1 MRGIFFLLHLL
12 TFCFALDSTKPIISV
27 SIPPQ
32 SYFVKKIA
40 GEGVEINVLIPPNTD
55 EHNFDFKP
63 QVMINLEK
71 SAVYFVGDLEFES
84 QLVKKLESTKVK
96 KVRLNAQDTLKGD
109 PHTWLDPLL
118 VKEQA
123 KVIAH
128 ALSELYPQNSTFYE
142 KNLATFLNEIDM
154 LDSQIKKLL
163 SGLENK
169 KFIVYH
175 PSWGHFASRYNLE
188 QVAIEI
194 DGKEP
199 KPREIVAITKT
210 AKKENIPI
218 VFVQVGFP
226 QTIVQNLVKEWGV
239 EVVSID
245 YLSENWASDLL
256 YTAQILHN
264 ALQ

>member
-1 MRGIFFLLHLL
+1 MRGILFFLNL
-12 TFCFALDSTKPIISV
+12 TALCFALDSAKPIISV
-27 SIPPQ
+27 STPPQ

-40 GEGVEINVLIPPNTD
+40 GESVEVNVLIPPNTD

-63 QVMINLEK
+63 QTMINLEK

-84 QLVKKLESTKVK
+84 QLVQRLESTKVK

-109 PHTWLDPLL
+109 PHTWLDPIL

-123 KVIAH
+123 KVIAQT
-128 ALSELYPQNSTFYE
+128 LSELYPQNRAFYE
-142 KNLATFLNEIDM
+142 KNLAVFLGEIDI
-154 LDSQIKKLL
+154 LDSQIRALL
-163 SGLENK
+163 SGLESK

-188 QVAIEI
+188 QVAIEV

-199 KPREIVAITKT
+199 KPRELAAITKT

-218 VFVQVGFP
+218 IFVQVGFP
-226 QTIVQNLVKEWGV
+226 QVVVLNLVKEWRV
-239 EVVSID
+239 EAVSID
-245 YLSENWASDLL
+245 YLSANWASDLL

-264 ALQ
+264 ALK